1 MIIMP
6 IYHNIY
12 YYVLFLACSSSLI
25 YRGVVIAVIAL
36 EAQSN
41 LITAITVLLL
51 HIPNF
56 IIAIITTVAMDNI
69 KILYQH
75 PSLVLLPC
83 FTFFSFQKIGICDD
97 ARIKFSPLMTI
108 FNIIISSICY
118 GSIFGFMNSMVD
130 EDWDKTYFLTICIPI
145 FAFGCLMT
153 LIVMF
158 METCCCCCG
167 TLTCCNIKDDVRIY
181 DPSDVTGVTDL

>member
-1 MIIMP
+1 M
-6 IYHNIY
+6 
-12 YYVLFLACSSSLI
+12 
-25 YRGVVIAVIAL
+25 VIAVIAL

-56 IIAIITTVAMDNI
+56 IIAIITTVAKDNI

-83 FTFFSFQKIGICDD
+83 FTFFSFKKIGLCND
-97 ARIKFSPLMTI
+97 ARIKFSPLMTVI
-108 FNIIISSICY
+108 NMIVSTICY
-118 GSIFGFMNSMVD
+118 GSIIGLMHSMVD

-145 FAFGCLMT
+145 FAFGCVMT
-153 LIVMF
+153 LMVMF
-158 METCCCCCG
+158 METCCCCCSSV
-167 TLTCCNIKDDVRIY
+167 TCCNIKDDVKIY
-181 DPSDVTGVTDL
+181 DPSEITQYTDV